1 MLKQILS
8 DKKTSY
14 LIILLAIVARIIH
27 LIFFFNIRVDGM
39 YQVLATQNFVHG
51 HGISSSFVLPSDLST
66 IIYEPQ
72 INWPPGY
79 SLLLSPFY
87 LLFNHH
93 FIFAGIALEITAAIV
108 FIFVTRSIL
117 SLLQTPLYLVNIFTL
132 LSAFFLYPFYV
143 ICSSDASAITFLL
156 SGIYFCLKIINTQ
169 QKSFYLTI
177 GAAICLFLA
186 GFIKYLFIPVV
197 FIVPVLMYL
206 QANAD
211 KRKPLLN
218 KSYFI
223 FLFLLLTIGGLLVW
237 QKYFSGSATY
247 ISSTTRGFFPEN
259 LKGSYPAGIASFI
272 NPDTVSMA
280 LPGGL
285 RTDLIIFRIFQFIHI
300 LLLSA
305 ILFFAFRFYRKK
317 GMAGLSLQGSFLN
330 YSFWLSLA
338 IIILLSALSLY
349 VGKEENIPG
358 HWWSYVDE
366 ARYYGLP
373 MVLIQLSFFL
383 IITLKNEKFRSLLLV
398 LFVLFC
404 IESVRG
410 LIFTIKR
417 IQHAGNETY
426 SWQYDKEIQ
435 DYVNAVIKNKLQKN
449 PGTTGVVTG
458 STYYINYRVGMNSH
472 LPILIDIDPL
482 LSNTPFQTKK
492 PVMVFAITNANDAL
506 DRQLSKQNNWELSGI
521 YDDFN
526 IYTSRIN
533 SD

>member
-1 MLKQILS
+1 MLKQIFS

-27 LIFFFNIRVDGM
+27 LVFFFNIRVDGM

-117 SLLQTPLYLVNIFTL
+117 SLLQTPLYLINIFTL
-132 LSAFFLYPFYV
+132 LAAFFLYPFYV
-143 ICSSDASAITFLL
+143 ICSSDAIAITFLL
-156 SGIYFCLKIINTQ
+156 SGIYFSLKILNED
-169 QKSFYLTI
+169 QKGSYLTI
-177 GAAICLFLA
+177 GAALCLFFA
-186 GFIKYLFIPVV
+186 GFIKYLFIPIV
-197 FIVPVLMYL
+197 FIIPVLMYL

-211 KRKPLLN
+211 KRKSLIN
-218 KSYFI
+218 KSYFL
-223 FLFLLLTIGGLLVW
+223 FLFLLLTLGGLLVW

-259 LKGSYPAGIASFI
+259 LKGSYPASIASFI
-272 NPDTVSMA
+272 NPDTVGIV
-280 LPGGL
+280 LPGGEHTHL
-285 RTDLIIFRIFQFIHI
+285 AIFSIFQFIHI
-300 LLLSA
+300 LFILV
-305 ILFFAFRFYRKK
+305 ILFFAFRHYRKK
-317 GMAGLSLQGSFLN
+317 GWAGLTLQGSFLN
-330 YSFWLSLA
+330 FSFWLSMA
-338 IIILLSALSLY
+338 VIFILSALSLY

-373 MVLIQLSFFL
+373 MILIQLSFFL
-383 IITLKNEKFRSLLLV
+383 LITLKKQISRNLLFI
-398 LFVLFC
+398 LFVLLC

-410 LIFTIKR
+410 FVFTIKR
-417 IQHAGNETY
+417 IQHAGKETY

-435 DYVNAVIKNKLQKN
+435 DYTQAVIKNKLQHN

-472 LPILIDIDPL
+472 LPVLIDIDPL
-482 LSNTPFQTKK
+482 LNDTPLQTKK
-492 PVMVFAITNANDAL
+492 PVFIFAITNTNDAL
-506 DRQLSKQNNWELSGI
+506 DLRLSKQTKWELAGVF
-521 YDDFN
+521 DNFN
-526 IYTSRIN
+526 IYASRIN
-533 SD
+533 PQ